1 MEEASDIEHKS
12 SGMAINRQWIQANW
26 KKKMDDTKSGIKQNL
41 TNYGDLGFSTFL
53 RKSFIKGLGYSDD
66 MLDKPI
72 VGIINTFSNY
82 NSCHGNVP
90 DLIQSIRAGVL
101 AHGAIPLEF
110 PTISVHEA
118 FSYPTSMYLRNLMAI
133 DTEEMIR
140 AQPMDSC
147 VLIGGCDKTV
157 PAQLMGALSVDMPV
171 IQLVTGP
178 MLTGSHRGERVGACT
193 DCRRLWA
200 KFRADEINE
209 TEINEANNQLV
220 PTVGTCG
227 VMGTASTMAMITETL
242 GMMAPDSSCAPAV
255 SSERRRISE
264 KTGQIAVDIAT
275 KKRRPSSILT
285 AKSFENALIVL
296 LAIGGSTNGLIHL
309 TAIAG
314 RMGIKLDM
322 KSFDELSRTIP
333 VIVDLKPSGEGYM
346 EDLYKAG
353 GLPRILLELKD
364 KLHLDVSTVTG
375 KTLGQNIE
383 EIQFSWQQN
392 IVKSVAD
399 PIYSEGGMAV
409 LRGNLAPNTAI
420 IKQSAATESLL
431 KHSGRAVVF
440 DGLEDLANRIDSEE
454 LDVNKEDILVLRYIG
469 PKGAPGMPEA
479 GLIPIPKKLARQG
492 VKDMVR
498 ISDGRMSGTA
508 SGTIILHVCPE
519 AADGGPLALVR
530 TGDRISLDVKSRS
543 LHLHVEDSELT
554 SRRETLDLTRFI
566 AKRGYHKLYMDHV
579 LQADEGVDFDFLV

>member
-1 MEEASDIEHKS
+1 
-12 SGMAINRQWIQANW
+12 
-26 KKKMDDTKSGIKQNL
+26 MDDKKTGIKQNL

-53 RKSFIKGLGYSDD
+53 RKSFIKGLGYSDE

-72 VGIINTFSNY
+72 VGIINTFSDY

-90 DLIQSIRAGVL
+90 DLIQSVRAGIL
-101 AHGAIPLEF
+101 AKGAIPLEF

-118 FSYPTSMYLRNLMAI
+118 FSYPTSMYLRNLMAM

-200 KFRADEINE
+200 KFRADEIDE
-209 TEINEANNQLV
+209 AEINEANNQLV

-227 VMGTASTMAMITETL
+227 VMGTASTMAMIAETL
-242 GMMAPDSSCAPAV
+242 GIMPPDSSCAPAV

-264 KTGQIAVDIAT
+264 KTGQIAVDIAIN
-275 KKRRPSSILT
+275 KLRPSSILT
-285 AKSFENALIVL
+285 AKSFENALMVL
-296 LAIGGSTNGLIHL
+296 LAIGGSTNALIHL
-309 TAIAG
+309 AAIAG

-322 KSFDELSRTIP
+322 ESFDALSRTIP

-375 KTLGQNIE
+375 KTLRQTIE
-383 EIQFSWQQN
+383 ETEFSWQQN
-392 IVKSVAD
+392 IVKSAAD
-399 PIYSEGGMAV
+399 PIYREGGMAV
-409 LRGNLAPNTAI
+409 LKGNLAPNTAI
-420 IKQSAATESLL
+420 IKQSAASDSLL
-431 KHSGRAVVF
+431 THSGRAVVF

-454 LDVNKEDILVLRYIG
+454 LDVYKEDILVLRYIG

-519 AADGGPLALVR
+519 AADGGPLALVQ
-530 TGDRISLDVKSRS
+530 TGDKISLDVNSRS
-543 LHLHVEDSELT
+543 LHLHVEDSELA
-554 SRRETLDLTRFI
+554 SRRETLDLTKFI
-566 AKRGYHKLYMDHV
+566 AKRGYHKLYMEHV

>member
-1 MEEASDIEHKS
+1 
-12 SGMAINRQWIQANW
+12 
-26 KKKMDDTKSGIKQNL
+26 MDDKKTGIKQNL

-53 RKSFIKGLGYSDD
+53 RKSFIKGLGYSDE

-72 VGIINTFSNY
+72 VGIINTFSDY

-90 DLIQSIRAGVL
+90 DLIQSVRAGIL
-101 AHGAIPLEF
+101 AKGAIPLEF

-118 FSYPTSMYLRNLMAI
+118 FSYPTSMYLRNLMAM

-200 KFRADEINE
+200 KFRADEIDE
-209 TEINEANNQLV
+209 AEINEANNQLV

-227 VMGTASTMAMITETL
+227 VMGTASTMAMIAETL
-242 GMMAPDSSCAPAV
+242 GMMPPDSSCAPAV

-264 KTGQIAVDIAT
+264 KTGQIAVDIAIN
-275 KKRRPSSILT
+275 KRKPSSILT
-285 AKSFENALIVL
+285 AKSFENALMVL
-296 LAIGGSTNGLIHL
+296 LAIGGSTNALIHL
-309 TAIAG
+309 AAIAG
-314 RMGIKLDM
+314 RMGIKLNM
-322 KSFDELSRTIP
+322 ESFDALSRTIP

-375 KTLGQNIE
+375 KTLGQT
-383 EIQFSWQQN
+383 IQETEFSWQQT
-392 IVKSVAD
+392 IVKSAAD
-399 PIYSEGGMAV
+399 PIYREGGMAV
-409 LRGNLAPNTAI
+409 LKGNLAPNTAI
-420 IKQSAATESLL
+420 IKQSAASDSLL
-431 KHSGRAVVF
+431 THSGRAVVF
-440 DGLEDLANRIDSEE
+440 DGLEDLAHRIDSEE
-454 LDVNKEDILVLRYIG
+454 LDVHKEDILVLRYIG

-519 AADGGPLALVR
+519 AADGGPLALVQ
-530 TGDRISLDVKSRS
+530 TGDKISLDVNSRS
-543 LHLHVEDSELT
+543 LHLHVEDSELA
-554 SRRETLDLTRFI
+554 SRRETLDLSRFI

>member
-1 MEEASDIEHKS
+1 
-12 SGMAINRQWIQANW
+12 
-26 KKKMDDTKSGIKQNL
+26 MDDKKTGIKQNL

-53 RKSFIKGLGYSDD
+53 RKSFIKGLGYSDE

-72 VGIINTFSNY
+72 VGIINTFSDY

-90 DLIQSIRAGVL
+90 DLIQSVRAGIL
-101 AHGAIPLEF
+101 AKGAIPLEF

-118 FSYPTSMYLRNLMAI
+118 FSYPTSMYLRNLMAM

-200 KFRADEINE
+200 KFRADEIDE
-209 TEINEANNQLV
+209 AEINEANNQLV

-227 VMGTASTMAMITETL
+227 VMGTASTMAMIAETL
-242 GMMAPDSSCAPAV
+242 GMMPPDSSCAPAV

-264 KTGQIAVDIAT
+264 KTGQIAVDIAIN
-275 KKRRPSSILT
+275 KRRPSSILT
-285 AKSFENALIVL
+285 AKSFENALMVL
-296 LAIGGSTNGLIHL
+296 LAIGGSTNALIHL
-309 TAIAG
+309 AAIAG

-322 KSFDELSRTIP
+322 ESFDALSRTIP

-375 KTLGQNIE
+375 KTLRQTIE
-383 EIQFSWQQN
+383 ETEFSWQQN
-392 IVKSVAD
+392 IVKSAAD
-399 PIYSEGGMAV
+399 PIYREGGMAV
-409 LRGNLAPNTAI
+409 LKGNLAPNTAI
-420 IKQSAATESLL
+420 IKQSAASDSLL
-431 KHSGRAVVF
+431 THSGRAVVF

-454 LDVNKEDILVLRYIG
+454 LDVHKEDILVLRYIG

-519 AADGGPLALVR
+519 AADGGPLALVQ
-530 TGDRISLDVKSRS
+530 TGDKISLDVNSRS
-543 LHLHVEDSELT
+543 LHLHVEDSELA
-554 SRRETLDLTRFI
+554 SRRETLDLSRFI
-566 AKRGYHKLYMDHV
+566 AKRGYHKLYMEHV

>member
-1 MEEASDIEHKS
+1 
-12 SGMAINRQWIQANW
+12 
-26 KKKMDDTKSGIKQNL
+26 MDDKKTGIKQNL

-53 RKSFIKGLGYSDD
+53 RKSFIKGLGYSDE

-72 VGIINTFSNY
+72 VGIINTFSDY

-90 DLIQSIRAGVL
+90 DLIQSVRAGIL
-101 AHGAIPLEF
+101 AKGAIPLEF

-118 FSYPTSMYLRNLMAI
+118 FSYPTSMYLRNLMAM

-200 KFRADEINE
+200 KFRADEIDE
-209 TEINEANNQLV
+209 AEINEANNQLV

-227 VMGTASTMAMITETL
+227 VMGTASTMAVIAETL
-242 GMMAPDSSCAPAV
+242 GMMPPDSSCAPAV

-264 KTGQIAVDIAT
+264 KTGQIAVDIAIH
-275 KKRRPSSILT
+275 KRRPSSILT
-285 AKSFENALIVL
+285 AKSFENALMVL
-296 LAIGGSTNGLIHL
+296 LAIGGSTNALIHL
-309 TAIAG
+309 AAIAG

-322 KSFDELSRTIP
+322 ESFDALSRTIP

-364 KLHLDVSTVTG
+364 KLHLDVYTVTG
-375 KTLGQNIE
+375 KTLEQTIE
-383 EIQFSWQQN
+383 ETEFSWQQT
-392 IVKSVAD
+392 IVKSAAD
-399 PIYSEGGMAV
+399 PIYREGGMAV
-409 LRGNLAPNTAI
+409 LKGNLAPNTAI
-420 IKQSAATESLL
+420 IKQSAASDSLL
-431 KHSGRAVVF
+431 THSGRAVVF

-454 LDVNKEDILVLRYIG
+454 LDVYKEDILVLRYIG

-519 AADGGPLALVR
+519 AADGGPLALVQ
-530 TGDRISLDVKSRS
+530 TGDKISLDVNTRS
-543 LHLHVEDSELT
+543 LHLHVEDSELA
-554 SRRETLDLTRFI
+554 SRRETLDLSRFI
-566 AKRGYHKLYMDHV
+566 AKRGYHKLYMEHV

>member
-1 MEEASDIEHKS
+1 
-12 SGMAINRQWIQANW
+12 
-26 KKKMDDTKSGIKQNL
+26 MDDKKTGIKQNL

-53 RKSFIKGLGYSDD
+53 RKSFIKGLGYSDE

-72 VGIINTFSNY
+72 VGIINTFSDY

-90 DLIQSIRAGVL
+90 DLIQSVRAGIL
-101 AHGAIPLEF
+101 AKGAIPLEF

-118 FSYPTSMYLRNLMAI
+118 FSYPTSMYLRNLMAM

-200 KFRADEINE
+200 KFRADEIDE
-209 TEINEANNQLV
+209 AEINEANNQLV

-227 VMGTASTMAMITETL
+227 VMGTASTMAMIAETL
-242 GMMAPDSSCAPAV
+242 GIMPPDSSCAPAV

-264 KTGQIAVDIAT
+264 KTGQIAVDIAIN
-275 KKRRPSSILT
+275 KRRPSSILT
-285 AKSFENALIVL
+285 AKSFENALMVL
-296 LAIGGSTNGLIHL
+296 LAIGGSTNALIHL
-309 TAIAG
+309 AAIAG

-322 KSFDELSRTIP
+322 ESFDALSRTIP

-375 KTLGQNIE
+375 KTLRQIIE
-383 EIQFSWQQN
+383 ETEFSWQQN
-392 IVKSVAD
+392 IVKSAAD
-399 PIYSEGGMAV
+399 PIYREGGMAV
-409 LRGNLAPNTAI
+409 LKGNLAPNTAI
-420 IKQSAATESLL
+420 IKQSAASDSLL
-431 KHSGRAVVF
+431 THSGRAVVF
-440 DGLEDLANRIDSEE
+440 DGLEDLAHRIDSEE
-454 LDVNKEDILVLRYIG
+454 LDVHKEDILVLRYIG

-519 AADGGPLALVR
+519 AADGGPLALVQ
-530 TGDRISLDVKSRS
+530 TGDKISLDVSSRS
-543 LHLHVEDSELT
+543 LHLHVEDSELA
-554 SRRETLDLTRFI
+554 SRRETLDLSRFI
-566 AKRGYHKLYMDHV
+566 AKRGYHKLYMEHV

>member
-1 MEEASDIEHKS
+1 
-12 SGMAINRQWIQANW
+12 
-26 KKKMDDTKSGIKQNL
+26 MDDKKTGIKQNL

-53 RKSFIKGLGYSDD
+53 RKSFIKGLGYSDE

-72 VGIINTFSNY
+72 VGIINTFSDY

-90 DLIQSIRAGVL
+90 DLIQSVRAGIL
-101 AHGAIPLEF
+101 AKGAIPLEF

-118 FSYPTSMYLRNLMAI
+118 FSYPTSMYLRNLMAM

-178 MLTGSHRGERVGACT
+178 MLTGSHRGERIGACT

-200 KFRADEINE
+200 KFRADEIDE
-209 TEINEANNQLV
+209 AEINEANNQLV

-227 VMGTASTMAMITETL
+227 VMGTASTMAMIAETL
-242 GMMAPDSSCAPAV
+242 GIMPPDSSCAPAV

-264 KTGQIAVDIAT
+264 KTGQIAVDIAIN
-275 KKRRPSSILT
+275 KRRPSSILT
-285 AKSFENALIVL
+285 AKSFENALMVL
-296 LAIGGSTNGLIHL
+296 LAIGGSTNALIHL
-309 TAIAG
+309 AAIAG

-322 KSFDELSRTIP
+322 ESFDALSRTIP

-375 KTLGQNIE
+375 KTLRQTIE
-383 EIQFSWQQN
+383 ETEFSWQQN
-392 IVKSVAD
+392 IVKSAAD
-399 PIYSEGGMAV
+399 PIYREGGMAV
-409 LRGNLAPNTAI
+409 LKGNLAPNTAI
-420 IKQSAATESLL
+420 IKQSAASDSLL
-431 KHSGRAVVF
+431 THSGRAVVF

-454 LDVNKEDILVLRYIG
+454 LDVHKEDILVLRYIG

-519 AADGGPLALVR
+519 AADGGPLALVQ
-530 TGDRISLDVKSRS
+530 TGDKISLDVNSRS
-543 LHLHVEDSELT
+543 LHLHVEDSELA
-554 SRRETLDLTRFI
+554 RRQETLDLRRFI
-566 AKRGYHKLYMDHV
+566 AKRGYHKLYMEHV

>member
-1 MEEASDIEHKS
+1 
-12 SGMAINRQWIQANW
+12 
-26 KKKMDDTKSGIKQNL
+26 MDDKKTGIKQNL

-53 RKSFIKGLGYSDD
+53 RKSFIKGLGYSDE

-72 VGIINTFSNY
+72 VGIINTFSDY

-90 DLIQSIRAGVL
+90 DLIQSVRAGIL
-101 AHGAIPLEF
+101 AKGAIPLEF

-118 FSYPTSMYLRNLMAI
+118 FSYPTSMYLRNLMAM

-200 KFRADEINE
+200 KFRADEIDE
-209 TEINEANNQLV
+209 AEINEANNQLV

-227 VMGTASTMAMITETL
+227 VMGTASTMAMIAETL
-242 GMMAPDSSCAPAV
+242 GMMPPDSSCAPAV

-264 KTGQIAVDIAT
+264 KTGQIAVDIAIH
-275 KKRRPSSILT
+275 KRRPSSILT
-285 AKSFENALIVL
+285 AKSFENALMVL
-296 LAIGGSTNGLIHL
+296 LTIGGSTNALIHL
-309 TAIAG
+309 AAIAG

-322 KSFDELSRTIP
+322 ESFDALSRTIP

-375 KTLGQNIE
+375 KTLGQTIE
-383 EIQFSWQQN
+383 ETEFSWQQT
-392 IVKSVAD
+392 IVKSAAD
-399 PIYSEGGMAV
+399 PIYREGGMAV
-409 LRGNLAPNTAI
+409 LKGNLAPNTAI
-420 IKQSAATESLL
+420 IKQSAASDSLL
-431 KHSGRAVVF
+431 THSGRAVVF
-440 DGLEDLANRIDSEE
+440 DGLEDLAHRIDSEE
-454 LDVNKEDILVLRYIG
+454 LDVHKEDILVLRYIG

-519 AADGGPLALVR
+519 AADGGPLALVQ
-530 TGDRISLDVKSRS
+530 TGDKISLDVNSRS
-543 LHLHVEDSELT
+543 LHLHVEDSELA
-554 SRRETLDLTRFI
+554 SRRETLDLSRFI
-566 AKRGYHKLYMDHV
+566 AKRGYHKLYMEHV

>member
-1 MEEASDIEHKS
+1 
-12 SGMAINRQWIQANW
+12 
-26 KKKMDDTKSGIKQNL
+26 
-41 TNYGDLGFSTFL
+41 
-53 RKSFIKGLGYSDD
+53 
-66 MLDKPI
+66 
-72 VGIINTFSNY
+72 
-82 NSCHGNVP
+82 
-90 DLIQSIRAGVL
+90 
-101 AHGAIPLEF
+101 
-110 PTISVHEA
+110 
-118 FSYPTSMYLRNLMAI
+118 MYLRNLMAM

-200 KFRADEINE
+200 KFRADEIDE
-209 TEINEANNQLV
+209 AEINEANNQLV

-227 VMGTASTMAMITETL
+227 VMGTASTMAMIAETL
-242 GMMAPDSSCAPAV
+242 GMMPPDSSCAPAV

-264 KTGQIAVDIAT
+264 KTGQIAVDIAIH
-275 KKRRPSSILT
+275 KRRPSSILT
-285 AKSFENALIVL
+285 AKSFENALMVL
-296 LAIGGSTNGLIHL
+296 LTIGGSTNALIHL
-309 TAIAG
+309 AAIAG

-322 KSFDELSRTIP
+322 KSFDALSRTIP

-375 KTLGQNIE
+375 KTLGQTIE
-383 EIQFSWQQN
+383 ETEFSWQQT
-392 IVKSVAD
+392 IVKSAAD
-399 PIYSEGGMAV
+399 PIYREGGMAV
-409 LRGNLAPNTAI
+409 LKGNLAPNTAI
-420 IKQSAATESLL
+420 IKQSAASDSLL
-431 KHSGRAVVF
+431 THSGRAVVF

-454 LDVNKEDILVLRYIG
+454 LDVHKEDILVLRYIG

-519 AADGGPLALVR
+519 AADGGPLALVQ
-530 TGDRISLDVKSRS
+530 TGDKISLDVNSRS
-543 LHLHVEDSELT
+543 LHLHVEDSELA
-554 SRRETLDLTRFI
+554 SRRETLDLSRFI
-566 AKRGYHKLYMDHV
+566 AKRGYHKLYMEHV

>member
-1 MEEASDIEHKS
+1 
-12 SGMAINRQWIQANW
+12 
-26 KKKMDDTKSGIKQNL
+26 MDDKKTGIKQNL

-53 RKSFIKGLGYSDD
+53 RKSFIKGLGYSDE

-72 VGIINTFSNY
+72 VGIINTFSDY

-90 DLIQSIRAGVL
+90 DLIQSVRAGIL
-101 AHGAIPLEF
+101 AKGAIPLEF

-118 FSYPTSMYLRNLMAI
+118 FSYPTSMYLRNLMAM

-200 KFRADEINE
+200 KFRADEIDE
-209 TEINEANNQLV
+209 AEINEANNQLV

-227 VMGTASTMAMITETL
+227 VMGTASTMAVIAETL
-242 GMMAPDSSCAPAV
+242 GMMPPDSSCAPAV

-264 KTGQIAVDIAT
+264 KTGQIAVDIAIN
-275 KKRRPSSILT
+275 KRRPSSILT
-285 AKSFENALIVL
+285 AKSFENALMVL
-296 LAIGGSTNGLIHL
+296 LAIGGSTNALIHL
-309 TAIAG
+309 AAIAG
-314 RMGIKLDM
+314 RMAIKLDM
-322 KSFDELSRTIP
+322 ESFDELSRTIP

-364 KLHLDVSTVTG
+364 KLHLDVYTVTG
-375 KTLGQNIE
+375 KTLGQTIE
-383 EIQFSWQQN
+383 ETEFSWQQT
-392 IVKSVAD
+392 IVKSAAD
-399 PIYSEGGMAV
+399 PIYREGGMAV
-409 LRGNLAPNTAI
+409 LKGNLAPNTAI
-420 IKQSAATESLL
+420 IKQSAASDSLL
-431 KHSGRAVVF
+431 THSGRAVVF

-454 LDVNKEDILVLRYIG
+454 LDVYKEDILVLRYIG

-519 AADGGPLALVR
+519 AADGGPLALVQ
-530 TGDRISLDVKSRS
+530 TGDKISLDVNSRS
-543 LHLHVEDSELT
+543 LHLHVEDSELA
-554 SRRETLDLTRFI
+554 SRRETLDLSRFI
-566 AKRGYHKLYMDHV
+566 AKRGYHKLYMEHV

>member
-1 MEEASDIEHKS
+1 
-12 SGMAINRQWIQANW
+12 
-26 KKKMDDTKSGIKQNL
+26 MDDKKTGIKQNL

-53 RKSFIKGLGYSDD
+53 RKSFIKGLGYSDE

-72 VGIINTFSNY
+72 VGIINTFSDY

-90 DLIQSIRAGVL
+90 DLIQSVRAGIL
-101 AHGAIPLEF
+101 AKGAIPLEF

-118 FSYPTSMYLRNLMAI
+118 FSYPTSMYLRNLMAM

-200 KFRADEINE
+200 KFRADEIDE
-209 TEINEANNQLV
+209 AEINEANNQLV

-227 VMGTASTMAMITETL
+227 VMGTASTMAMIAETL
-242 GMMAPDSSCAPAV
+242 GMMPPDSSCAPAV

-264 KTGQIAVDIAT
+264 KTGQIAVDIAIH
-275 KKRRPSSILT
+275 KRRPSSILT
-285 AKSFENALIVL
+285 AKSFENALMVL
-296 LAIGGSTNGLIHL
+296 LAIGGSTNALIHL
-309 TAIAG
+309 AAIAG

-322 KSFDELSRTIP
+322 ESFDALSRTIP

-375 KTLGQNIE
+375 KTLGQTIGE
-383 EIQFSWQQN
+383 TEFSWQQT
-392 IVKSVAD
+392 IVKSAAD
-399 PIYSEGGMAV
+399 PIYREGGMAV
-409 LRGNLAPNTAI
+409 LKGNLAPNTAI
-420 IKQSAATESLL
+420 IKQSAASDSLL
-431 KHSGRAVVF
+431 THSGRAVVF
-440 DGLEDLANRIDSEE
+440 DGLEDLAHRIDSEE
-454 LDVNKEDILVLRYIG
+454 LDVHKEDILVLRYIG

-519 AADGGPLALVR
+519 AADGGPLALVQ
-530 TGDRISLDVKSRS
+530 TGDKISLDVNSRS
-543 LHLHVEDSELT
+543 LHLHVEDSELA
-554 SRRETLDLTRFI
+554 SRRETLDLSRFI
-566 AKRGYHKLYMDHV
+566 AKRGYHKLYMEHV
-579 LQADEGVDFDFLV
+579 LQADAGVDFDFLV

>member
-1 MEEASDIEHKS
+1 
-12 SGMAINRQWIQANW
+12 
-26 KKKMDDTKSGIKQNL
+26 MDDKKTGIKQNL

-53 RKSFIKGLGYSDD
+53 RKSFIKGLGYSDE

-72 VGIINTFSNY
+72 VGIINTFSDY

-90 DLIQSIRAGVL
+90 DLIQSVRAGIL
-101 AHGAIPLEF
+101 AKGAIPLEF

-118 FSYPTSMYLRNLMAI
+118 FSYPTSMYLRNLMAM

-200 KFRADEINE
+200 KFRADEIDE
-209 TEINEANNQLV
+209 AEINEANNQLV

-227 VMGTASTMAMITETL
+227 VMGTASTMAMIAETL
-242 GMMAPDSSCAPAV
+242 GMMPPDSSCAPAV

-264 KTGQIAVDIAT
+264 KTGQIAVDIAIH
-275 KKRRPSSILT
+275 KRRPSSILT
-285 AKSFENALIVL
+285 AKSFENALMVL
-296 LAIGGSTNGLIHL
+296 LAIGGSTNALIHL
-309 TAIAG
+309 AAIAG

-322 KSFDELSRTIP
+322 ESFDALSRTIP

-364 KLHLDVSTVTG
+364 KLHLDVYTVTG
-375 KTLGQNIE
+375 KTLEQTIE
-383 EIQFSWQQN
+383 ETEFSWQQT
-392 IVKSVAD
+392 IVKSAAD
-399 PIYSEGGMAV
+399 PIYREGGMAV
-409 LRGNLAPNTAI
+409 LKGNLAPNTAI
-420 IKQSAATESLL
+420 IKQSAASDSLL
-431 KHSGRAVVF
+431 THSGRAVVF

-454 LDVNKEDILVLRYIG
+454 LDVYKEDILVLRYIG

-519 AADGGPLALVR
+519 AADGGPLALVQ
-530 TGDRISLDVKSRS
+530 TGDKISLDVNTRS
-543 LHLHVEDSELT
+543 LHLHVEDSELA
-554 SRRETLDLTRFI
+554 SRRETLDLSRFI
-566 AKRGYHKLYMDHV
+566 AKRGYHKLYMEHV

>member
-1 MEEASDIEHKS
+1 
-12 SGMAINRQWIQANW
+12 
-26 KKKMDDTKSGIKQNL
+26 MDDKKTGIKQNL

-53 RKSFIKGLGYSDD
+53 RKSFIKGLGYSDE

-72 VGIINTFSNY
+72 VGIINTFSDY

-90 DLIQSIRAGVL
+90 DLIQSVRAGIL
-101 AHGAIPLEF
+101 AKGAIPLEF

-118 FSYPTSMYLRNLMAI
+118 FSYPTSMYLRNLMAM

-200 KFRADEINE
+200 KFRADEIDE
-209 TEINEANNQLV
+209 AEINEANNQLV

-227 VMGTASTMAMITETL
+227 VMGTASTMAMIAETL
-242 GMMAPDSSCAPAV
+242 GMMPPDSSCAPAV

-264 KTGQIAVDIAT
+264 KTGQIAVDIAIN
-275 KKRRPSSILT
+275 KRRPSSILT
-285 AKSFENALIVL
+285 AKSFENALMVL
-296 LAIGGSTNGLIHL
+296 LAIGGSTNALIHL
-309 TAIAG
+309 AAIAG

-322 KSFDELSRTIP
+322 ESFDALSRTIP

-364 KLHLDVSTVTG
+364 KLHLDVYTVTG
-375 KTLGQNIE
+375 KTLGQTIE
-383 EIQFSWQQN
+383 ETEFSWQQT
-392 IVKSVAD
+392 IVKSAAD
-399 PIYSEGGMAV
+399 PIYREGGMAV
-409 LRGNLAPNTAI
+409 LKGNLAPNTAI
-420 IKQSAATESLL
+420 IKQSAASDSLL
-431 KHSGRAVVF
+431 THSGRAVVF

-454 LDVNKEDILVLRYIG
+454 LDVYKEDILVLRYIG

-519 AADGGPLALVR
+519 AADGGPLALVQ
-530 TGDRISLDVKSRS
+530 TGDKISLDVNTRS
-543 LHLHVEDSELT
+543 LHLHVEDSELA
-554 SRRETLDLTRFI
+554 SRRETLDLSRFI
-566 AKRGYHKLYMDHV
+566 AKRGYHKLYMEHV

>member
-1 MEEASDIEHKS
+1 
-12 SGMAINRQWIQANW
+12 
-26 KKKMDDTKSGIKQNL
+26 MDDKKTGIKQNL

-53 RKSFIKGLGYSDD
+53 RKSFIKGLGYSDE

-72 VGIINTFSNY
+72 VGIINTFSDY

-90 DLIQSIRAGVL
+90 DLIQSVRAGIL
-101 AHGAIPLEF
+101 AKGAIPLEF

-118 FSYPTSMYLRNLMAI
+118 FSYPTSMYLRNLMAM

-200 KFRADEINE
+200 KFRADEIDE
-209 TEINEANNQLV
+209 AEINEANNQLV

-227 VMGTASTMAMITETL
+227 VMGTASTMAMIAETL
-242 GMMAPDSSCAPAV
+242 GMMPPDSSCAPAV

-264 KTGQIAVDIAT
+264 KTGQIAVDIAIH
-275 KKRRPSSILT
+275 KRRPSSILT
-285 AKSFENALIVL
+285 AKSFENALMVL
-296 LAIGGSTNGLIHL
+296 LAIGGSTNALIHL
-309 TAIAG
+309 AAIAG

-322 KSFDELSRTIP
+322 ESFDALSRTIP

-375 KTLGQNIE
+375 KTLGQTIE
-383 EIQFSWQQN
+383 ETEFSWQQT
-392 IVKSVAD
+392 IVKSAAD
-399 PIYSEGGMAV
+399 PIYREGGMAV
-409 LRGNLAPNTAI
+409 LKGNLAPNTAI
-420 IKQSAATESLL
+420 IKQSAASDSLL
-431 KHSGRAVVF
+431 THSGRAVVF

-454 LDVNKEDILVLRYIG
+454 LDVHKEDILVLRYIG

-519 AADGGPLALVR
+519 AADGGPLALVQ
-530 TGDRISLDVKSRS
+530 TGDKISLDVNSRS
-543 LHLHVEDSELT
+543 LHLHVEDSELA
-554 SRRETLDLTRFI
+554 SRRETLDLSRFI
-566 AKRGYHKLYMDHV
+566 AKRGYHKLYMEHV

>member
-1 MEEASDIEHKS
+1 
-12 SGMAINRQWIQANW
+12 
-26 KKKMDDTKSGIKQNL
+26 MDDKKTGIKQNL

-53 RKSFIKGLGYSDD
+53 RKSFIKGLGYSDE

-72 VGIINTFSNY
+72 VGIINTFSDY

-90 DLIQSIRAGVL
+90 DLIQSVRAGIL
-101 AHGAIPLEF
+101 AKGAIPLEF

-118 FSYPTSMYLRNLMAI
+118 FSYPTSMYLRNLMAM

-200 KFRADEINE
+200 KFRADEIDE
-209 TEINEANNQLV
+209 AEINEANNQLV

-227 VMGTASTMAMITETL
+227 VMGTASTMAMIAETL
-242 GMMAPDSSCAPAV
+242 GMMPPDSSCAPAV

-264 KTGQIAVDIAT
+264 KTGQIAVDIAIH
-275 KKRRPSSILT
+275 KRRPSSILT
-285 AKSFENALIVL
+285 AKSFENALMVL
-296 LAIGGSTNGLIHL
+296 LAIGGSTNALIHL
-309 TAIAG
+309 AAIAG

-322 KSFDELSRTIP
+322 ETFDALSRTIP

-364 KLHLDVSTVTG
+364 KLHLDVYTVTG
-375 KTLGQNIE
+375 KTLGQTIE
-383 EIQFSWQQN
+383 ETEFSWQQT
-392 IVKSVAD
+392 IVKSAAD
-399 PIYSEGGMAV
+399 PIYREGGMAV
-409 LRGNLAPNTAI
+409 LKGNLAPNTAI
-420 IKQSAATESLL
+420 IKQSAASDSLL
-431 KHSGRAVVF
+431 THSGRAVVF

-454 LDVNKEDILVLRYIG
+454 LDVYKEDILVLRYIG

-519 AADGGPLALVR
+519 AADGGPLALVQ
-530 TGDRISLDVKSRS
+530 TGDKISLDVNSRS
-543 LHLHVEDSELT
+543 LHLHVEDSELA
-554 SRRETLDLTRFI
+554 SRRETLDLSRFI
-566 AKRGYHKLYMDHV
+566 AKRGYHKLYMEHV

>member
-1 MEEASDIEHKS
+1 
-12 SGMAINRQWIQANW
+12 
-26 KKKMDDTKSGIKQNL
+26 MDDKKTGIKQNL

-53 RKSFIKGLGYSDD
+53 RKSFIKGLGYSDE

-72 VGIINTFSNY
+72 VGIINTFSDY

-90 DLIQSIRAGVL
+90 DLIQIVRAGIL
-101 AHGAIPLEF
+101 AKGAIPLEF

-118 FSYPTSMYLRNLMAI
+118 FSYPTSMYLRNLMAM

-200 KFRADEINE
+200 KFRADEIDE
-209 TEINEANNQLV
+209 AEINEANNQLV

-227 VMGTASTMAMITETL
+227 VMGTASTMAMIAETL
-242 GMMAPDSSCAPAV
+242 GIMPPDSSCAPAV

-264 KTGQIAVDIAT
+264 KTGQIAVDIAIN
-275 KKRRPSSILT
+275 KRRPSSILT
-285 AKSFENALIVL
+285 AKSFENALMVL
-296 LAIGGSTNGLIHL
+296 LAIGGSTNALIHL
-309 TAIAG
+309 AAIAG

-322 KSFDELSRTIP
+322 ESFDALSRTIP

-375 KTLGQNIE
+375 KTLGQTIE
-383 EIQFSWQQN
+383 ETEFSWQQT
-392 IVKSVAD
+392 IVKSAAD
-399 PIYSEGGMAV
+399 PIYREGGMAV
-409 LRGNLAPNTAI
+409 LKGNLAPNTAI
-420 IKQSAATESLL
+420 IKQSAASDSLL
-431 KHSGRAVVF
+431 THSGRAVVF

-454 LDVNKEDILVLRYIG
+454 LDVYKEDILVLRYIG

-519 AADGGPLALVR
+519 AADGGPLALVQ
-530 TGDRISLDVKSRS
+530 TGDKISLDVNSRS
-543 LHLHVEDSELT
+543 LHLHVEDSELA
-554 SRRETLDLTRFI
+554 SRRETLDLSRFI
-566 AKRGYHKLYMDHV
+566 AKRGYHKLYMEHV

>member
-1 MEEASDIEHKS
+1 
-12 SGMAINRQWIQANW
+12 
-26 KKKMDDTKSGIKQNL
+26 MDDKKTGIKQNL

-53 RKSFIKGLGYSDD
+53 RKSFIKGLGYSDE

-72 VGIINTFSNY
+72 VGIINTFSDY

-90 DLIQSIRAGVL
+90 DLIQSVRAGIL
-101 AHGAIPLEF
+101 AKGAIPLEF

-118 FSYPTSMYLRNLMAI
+118 FSYPTSMYLRNLMAM

-200 KFRADEINE
+200 KFRADEIDE
-209 TEINEANNQLV
+209 AEINEANNQLV

-227 VMGTASTMAMITETL
+227 VMGTASTMAMIAETL
-242 GMMAPDSSCAPAV
+242 GIMPPDSSCAPAV

-275 KKRRPSSILT
+275 NKRRPSSILT
-285 AKSFENALIVL
+285 AKSFENALMVL
-296 LAIGGSTNGLIHL
+296 LAIGGSTNALIHL
-309 TAIAG
+309 AAIAG

-322 KSFDELSRTIP
+322 ESFDALSRTIP

-353 GLPRILLELKD
+353 GLPRILLELED

-375 KTLGQNIE
+375 KTLGQTIE
-383 EIQFSWQQN
+383 ETEFSWQQT
-392 IVKSVAD
+392 IVKSAAD
-399 PIYSEGGMAV
+399 PIYREGGMAV
-409 LRGNLAPNTAI
+409 LKGNLAPNTAI
-420 IKQSAATESLL
+420 IKQSAASDSLL
-431 KHSGRAVVF
+431 THSGRAVVF

-454 LDVNKEDILVLRYIG
+454 LDVHKEDILVLRYIG

-519 AADGGPLALVR
+519 AADGGPLALVQ
-530 TGDRISLDVKSRS
+530 TGDKISLDVNSRS
-543 LHLHVEDSELT
+543 LHLHVEDSELA
-554 SRRETLDLTRFI
+554 SRQETLDLSRFI
-566 AKRGYHKLYMDHV
+566 AKRGYHKLYMEHV

>member
-1 MEEASDIEHKS
+1 
-12 SGMAINRQWIQANW
+12 
-26 KKKMDDTKSGIKQNL
+26 MDDKKTGIKQNL

-53 RKSFIKGLGYSDD
+53 RKSFIKGLGYSDE

-72 VGIINTFSNY
+72 VGIINTFSDY

-90 DLIQSIRAGVL
+90 DLIQSVRAGIL
-101 AHGAIPLEF
+101 AKGAIPLEF

-118 FSYPTSMYLRNLMAI
+118 FSYPTSMYLRNLMAM

-200 KFRADEINE
+200 KFRADEIDE
-209 TEINEANNQLV
+209 AEINEANNQLV

-227 VMGTASTMAMITETL
+227 VMGTASTMAMIAETL
-242 GMMAPDSSCAPAV
+242 GIMPPDSSCAPAV

-264 KTGQIAVDIAT
+264 KTGQIAVDIAIS
-275 KKRRPSSILT
+275 KRKPSSILT
-285 AKSFENALIVL
+285 AKSFENALMVL
-296 LAIGGSTNGLIHL
+296 LAIGGSTNALIHL
-309 TAIAG
+309 AAIAG
-314 RMGIKLDM
+314 RMGIKLNM
-322 KSFDELSRTIP
+322 ESFDALSRTIP

-375 KTLGQNIE
+375 KTLGQT
-383 EIQFSWQQN
+383 IQETEFSWQQT
-392 IVKSVAD
+392 IVKSTAD
-399 PIYSEGGMAV
+399 PIYREGGMAV
-409 LRGNLAPNTAI
+409 LKGNLAPNTAI
-420 IKQSAATESLL
+420 IKQSAASDSLL
-431 KHSGRAVVF
+431 THSGRAVVF
-440 DGLEDLANRIDSEE
+440 DGLEDLAHRIDSEE
-454 LDVNKEDILVLRYIG
+454 LDVHKEDILVLRYIG

-519 AADGGPLALVR
+519 AADGGPLALVQ
-530 TGDRISLDVKSRS
+530 TGDKISLDVNSRS
-543 LHLHVEDSELT
+543 LHLHVEDSELA
-554 SRRETLDLTRFI
+554 SRRETLDLSRFI

>member
-1 MEEASDIEHKS
+1 
-12 SGMAINRQWIQANW
+12 
-26 KKKMDDTKSGIKQNL
+26 MDDKKTGIKQNL

-53 RKSFIKGLGYSDD
+53 RKSFIKGLGYSDE

-72 VGIINTFSNY
+72 VGIINTFSDY

-90 DLIQSIRAGVL
+90 DLIQSVRSGIL
-101 AHGAIPLEF
+101 AKGAIPLEF

-118 FSYPTSMYLRNLMAI
+118 FSYPTSMYLRNLMAM

-200 KFRADEINE
+200 KFRADEIDE
-209 TEINEANNQLV
+209 AEINEANNQLV

-227 VMGTASTMAMITETL
+227 VMGTASTMAMIAETL
-242 GMMAPDSSCAPAV
+242 GMMPPDSSCAPAV

-264 KTGQIAVDIAT
+264 KTGQIAVDIAIH
-275 KKRRPSSILT
+275 KRRPSSILT
-285 AKSFENALIVL
+285 AKSFENALMVL
-296 LAIGGSTNGLIHL
+296 LAIGGSTNALIHL
-309 TAIAG
+309 AAIAG

-322 KSFDELSRTIP
+322 ESFDALSRTIP

-375 KTLGQNIE
+375 KTLGQTIE
-383 EIQFSWQQN
+383 ETEFSWQQT
-392 IVKSVAD
+392 IVKSAAD
-399 PIYSEGGMAV
+399 PIYREGGMAV
-409 LRGNLAPNTAI
+409 LKGNLAPNTAI
-420 IKQSAATESLL
+420 IKQSAASDSLL
-431 KHSGRAVVF
+431 THSGRAVVF

-454 LDVNKEDILVLRYIG
+454 LDVHKEDILVLRYIG

-519 AADGGPLALVR
+519 AADGGPLALVQ
-530 TGDRISLDVKSRS
+530 TGDKISLDVNSRS
-543 LHLHVEDSELT
+543 LHLHVEDSELA
-554 SRRETLDLTRFI
+554 SRREKLDLSRFI
-566 AKRGYHKLYMDHV
+566 AKRGYHKLYMEHV

>member
-1 MEEASDIEHKS
+1 
-12 SGMAINRQWIQANW
+12 
-26 KKKMDDTKSGIKQNL
+26 MDDKKTGIKQNL

-53 RKSFIKGLGYSDD
+53 RKSFIKGLGYSDE

-72 VGIINTFSNY
+72 VGIINTFSDY

-90 DLIQSIRAGVL
+90 DLIQSVRAGIL
-101 AHGAIPLEF
+101 AKGAIPLEF

-118 FSYPTSMYLRNLMAI
+118 FSYPTSMYLRNLMAM

-200 KFRADEINE
+200 KFRADEIDE
-209 TEINEANNQLV
+209 AEINEANNQLV

-227 VMGTASTMAMITETL
+227 VMGTASTMAMIAETL
-242 GMMAPDSSCAPAV
+242 GMMPPDSSCAPAV

-264 KTGQIAVDIAT
+264 KTGQIAVDIAIN
-275 KKRRPSSILT
+275 KRKPSSILT
-285 AKSFENALIVL
+285 AKSFENALMVL
-296 LAIGGSTNGLIHL
+296 LAIGGSTNALIHL
-309 TAIAG
+309 AAIAG
-314 RMGIKLDM
+314 RMGIKLNM
-322 KSFDELSRTIP
+322 ESFDALSRTIP

-375 KTLGQNIE
+375 KTLGQT
-383 EIQFSWQQN
+383 IQETEFSWQQT
-392 IVKSVAD
+392 IVKSAAD
-399 PIYSEGGMAV
+399 PIYREGGMAV
-409 LRGNLAPNTAI
+409 LKGNLAPNTAI
-420 IKQSAATESLL
+420 IKQSAASDSLL
-431 KHSGRAVVF
+431 THSGRAVVF
-440 DGLEDLANRIDSEE
+440 DGLEDLAHRIDSEE
-454 LDVNKEDILVLRYIG
+454 LDVHKEDILVLRYIG

-519 AADGGPLALVR
+519 AADGGPLALVQ
-530 TGDRISLDVKSRS
+530 TGDKISLDVNSRS
-543 LHLHVEDSELT
+543 LHLHVEDSELA
-554 SRRETLDLTRFI
+554 SRRETLDLSRFI
-566 AKRGYHKLYMDHV
+566 AKRGYHKLYMEHV

>member
-1 MEEASDIEHKS
+1 
-12 SGMAINRQWIQANW
+12 
-26 KKKMDDTKSGIKQNL
+26 MDDKKTGIKQNL

-53 RKSFIKGLGYSDD
+53 RKSFIKGLGYSDE

-72 VGIINTFSNY
+72 VGIINTFSDY

-90 DLIQSIRAGVL
+90 DLIQSVRAGIL
-101 AHGAIPLEF
+101 TKGAIPLEF

-118 FSYPTSMYLRNLMAI
+118 FSYPTSMYLRNLMAM

-200 KFRADEINE
+200 KFRADEIDE
-209 TEINEANNQLV
+209 AEINEANNQLV

-227 VMGTASTMAMITETL
+227 VMGTASTMAVIAETL
-242 GMMAPDSSCAPAV
+242 GMMPPDSSCAPAV

-264 KTGQIAVDIAT
+264 KTGQIAVDIAIH
-275 KKRRPSSILT
+275 KRRPSSILT
-285 AKSFENALIVL
+285 AKSFENALMVL
-296 LAIGGSTNGLIHL
+296 LAIGGSTNALIHL
-309 TAIAG
+309 AAIAG

-322 KSFDELSRTIP
+322 ESFDALSRTIP

-364 KLHLDVSTVTG
+364 KLHLDVYTVTG
-375 KTLGQNIE
+375 KTLEQTIE
-383 EIQFSWQQN
+383 ETEFSWQQT
-392 IVKSVAD
+392 IVKSAAD
-399 PIYSEGGMAV
+399 PIYREGGMAV
-409 LRGNLAPNTAI
+409 LKGNLAPNTAI
-420 IKQSAATESLL
+420 IKQSAASDSLL
-431 KHSGRAVVF
+431 THSGRAVVF

-454 LDVNKEDILVLRYIG
+454 LDVYKEDILVLRYIG

-519 AADGGPLALVR
+519 AADGGPLALVQ
-530 TGDRISLDVKSRS
+530 TGDKISLDVNSRS
-543 LHLHVEDSELT
+543 LHLHVEDSELA
-554 SRRETLDLTRFI
+554 SRRETLDLSRFI
-566 AKRGYHKLYMDHV
+566 AKRGYHKLYMEHV

>member
-1 MEEASDIEHKS
+1 
-12 SGMAINRQWIQANW
+12 
-26 KKKMDDTKSGIKQNL
+26 MDDKKTGIKQNL

-53 RKSFIKGLGYSDD
+53 RKSFIKGLGYSDE

-72 VGIINTFSNY
+72 VGIINTFSDY

-90 DLIQSIRAGVL
+90 DLIQSVRAGIL
-101 AHGAIPLEF
+101 AKGAIPLEF

-118 FSYPTSMYLRNLMAI
+118 FSYPTSMYLRNLMAM

-200 KFRADEINE
+200 KFRADEIDE
-209 TEINEANNQLV
+209 AEINEANNQLV

-227 VMGTASTMAMITETL
+227 VMGTASTMAVIAETL
-242 GMMAPDSSCAPAV
+242 GMMPPDSSCAPAV

-264 KTGQIAVDIAT
+264 KTGQIAVDIAIN
-275 KKRRPSSILT
+275 KRRPSSILT
-285 AKSFENALIVL
+285 AKSFENALMVL
-296 LAIGGSTNGLIHL
+296 LAIGGSTNALIHL
-309 TAIAG
+309 AAIAG

-322 KSFDELSRTIP
+322 ETFDALSRTIP

-364 KLHLDVSTVTG
+364 KLHLDVYTVTG
-375 KTLGQNIE
+375 KTLGQTIE
-383 EIQFSWQQN
+383 ETEFSWQQT
-392 IVKSVAD
+392 IVKSAAD
-399 PIYSEGGMAV
+399 PIYREGGMAV
-409 LRGNLAPNTAI
+409 LKGNLAPNTAI
-420 IKQSAATESLL
+420 IKQSAASDSLL
-431 KHSGRAVVF
+431 THSGRAVVF

-454 LDVNKEDILVLRYIG
+454 LDVYKEDILVLRYIG

-519 AADGGPLALVR
+519 AADGGPLALVQ
-530 TGDRISLDVKSRS
+530 TGDKISLDVNTRS
-543 LHLHVEDSELT
+543 LHLHVEDSELA
-554 SRRETLDLTRFI
+554 SRRETLDLSRFI
-566 AKRGYHKLYMDHV
+566 AKRGYHKLYMEHV

>member
-1 MEEASDIEHKS
+1 
-12 SGMAINRQWIQANW
+12 
-26 KKKMDDTKSGIKQNL
+26 MDDKKTGIKQNL

-53 RKSFIKGLGYSDD
+53 RKSFIKGLGYSDE

-72 VGIINTFSNY
+72 VGIINTFSDY

-90 DLIQSIRAGVL
+90 DLIQSVRAGIL
-101 AHGAIPLEF
+101 TKGAIPLEF

-118 FSYPTSMYLRNLMAI
+118 FSYPTSMYLRNLMAM

-200 KFRADEINE
+200 KFRADEIDE
-209 TEINEANNQLV
+209 AEINEANNQLV

-227 VMGTASTMAMITETL
+227 VMGTASTMAVIAETL
-242 GMMAPDSSCAPAV
+242 GMMPPDSSCAPAV

-264 KTGQIAVDIAT
+264 KTGQIAVDIAIN
-275 KKRRPSSILT
+275 KRRPSSILT
-285 AKSFENALIVL
+285 AKSFENALMVL
-296 LAIGGSTNGLIHL
+296 LAIGGSTNALIHL
-309 TAIAG
+309 AAIAG

-322 KSFDELSRTIP
+322 ESFDALSRTIP

-375 KTLGQNIE
+375 KTLGQTIE
-383 EIQFSWQQN
+383 ETEFSWQQT
-392 IVKSVAD
+392 IVKSAAD
-399 PIYSEGGMAV
+399 PIYREGGMAV
-409 LRGNLAPNTAI
+409 LKGNLAPNTAI
-420 IKQSAATESLL
+420 IKQSAASDSLL
-431 KHSGRAVVF
+431 THSGRAVVF

-454 LDVNKEDILVLRYIG
+454 LDVYKEDILVLRYIG

-519 AADGGPLALVR
+519 AADGGPLALVQ
-530 TGDRISLDVKSRS
+530 TGDKISLDVNSRS
-543 LHLHVEDSELT
+543 LHLHVEDSELA
-554 SRRETLDLTRFI
+554 SRRETLDLSRFI
-566 AKRGYHKLYMDHV
+566 AKRGYHKLYMEHV

>member
-1 MEEASDIEHKS
+1 MNDK
-12 SGMAINRQWIQANW
+12 
-26 KKKMDDTKSGIKQNL
+26 KSGIKQNL
-41 TNYGDLGFSTFL
+41 TNYGDLGFSIFL
-53 RKSFIKGLGYSDD
+53 RKSFIKGLGYSDE

-90 DLIQSIRAGVL
+90 DLIQSVRAGVL
-101 AHGAIPLEF
+101 AQGAIPLEF

-392 IVKSVAD
+392 IVKSLAD

-420 IKQSAATESLL
+420 IKQSAATDSLL

-554 SRRETLDLTRFI
+554 SRREKIDLTRFI

>member
-1 MEEASDIEHKS
+1 
-12 SGMAINRQWIQANW
+12 
-26 KKKMDDTKSGIKQNL
+26 MDDKKTGIKQNL

-53 RKSFIKGLGYSDD
+53 RKSFIKGLGYSDE

-72 VGIINTFSNY
+72 VGIINTFSDY

-90 DLIQSIRAGVL
+90 DLIQSVRAGVL
-101 AHGAIPLEF
+101 AKGAIPLEF

-118 FSYPTSMYLRNLMAI
+118 FSYPTSMYLRNLMAM

-200 KFRADEINE
+200 KFRADEIDE
-209 TEINEANNQLV
+209 AEINEANNQLV

-227 VMGTASTMAMITETL
+227 VMGTASTMAMIAETL
-242 GMMAPDSSCAPAV
+242 GIMPPDSSCAPAV

-264 KTGQIAVDIAT
+264 KTGQIAVDIAIN
-275 KKRRPSSILT
+275 KRRPSSILT
-285 AKSFENALIVL
+285 AKSFENALMVL
-296 LAIGGSTNGLIHL
+296 LAIGGSTNALIHL
-309 TAIAG
+309 AAIAG

-322 KSFDELSRTIP
+322 ESFDALSRTIP

-353 GLPRILLELKD
+353 GLPRILLELKN

-375 KTLGQNIE
+375 KTLRQTIE
-383 EIQFSWQQN
+383 ETEFSWQQN
-392 IVKSVAD
+392 IVKSAAD
-399 PIYSEGGMAV
+399 PIYREGGMAV
-409 LRGNLAPNTAI
+409 LKGNLAPNTAI
-420 IKQSAATESLL
+420 IKQSAASDSLL
-431 KHSGRAVVF
+431 THSGRAVVF

-454 LDVNKEDILVLRYIG
+454 LDVHKEDILVLRYIG

-519 AADGGPLALVR
+519 AADGGPLALVQ
-530 TGDRISLDVKSRS
+530 TGDKISLDVNSRS
-543 LHLHVEDSELT
+543 LHLHVEDSELA
-554 SRRETLDLTRFI
+554 SRRETLDLSRFI
-566 AKRGYHKLYMDHV
+566 AKRGYHKLYMEHV

>member
-1 MEEASDIEHKS
+1 
-12 SGMAINRQWIQANW
+12 
-26 KKKMDDTKSGIKQNL
+26 MDDKKTGIKQNL

-53 RKSFIKGLGYSDD
+53 RKSFIKGLGYSDE

-72 VGIINTFSNY
+72 VGIINTFSDY

-90 DLIQSIRAGVL
+90 DLIQSVRAGIL
-101 AHGAIPLEF
+101 AKGAIPLEF

-118 FSYPTSMYLRNLMAI
+118 FSYPTSMYLRNLMAM

-200 KFRADEINE
+200 KFRADEIDE
-209 TEINEANNQLV
+209 AEINEANNQLV

-227 VMGTASTMAMITETL
+227 VMGTASTMAMIAETL
-242 GMMAPDSSCAPAV
+242 GMMPPDSSCAPAV

-264 KTGQIAVDIAT
+264 KTGQIAVDIAIH
-275 KKRRPSSILT
+275 KRRPSSILT
-285 AKSFENALIVL
+285 AKSFENALMVL
-296 LAIGGSTNGLIHL
+296 LAIGGSTNALIHL
-309 TAIAG
+309 AAIAG

-322 KSFDELSRTIP
+322 EAFDALSRTIP

-375 KTLGQNIE
+375 KTLGQTIE
-383 EIQFSWQQN
+383 ETEFSWQQT
-392 IVKSVAD
+392 IVKSAAD
-399 PIYSEGGMAV
+399 PIYREGGMAV
-409 LRGNLAPNTAI
+409 LKGNLAPNTAI
-420 IKQSAATESLL
+420 IKQSAASDSLL
-431 KHSGRAVVF
+431 THSGRAVVF
-440 DGLEDLANRIDSEE
+440 DGLEDLAHRIDSEE
-454 LDVNKEDILVLRYIG
+454 LDVHKEDILVLRYIG

-519 AADGGPLALVR
+519 AADGGPLALVQ
-530 TGDRISLDVKSRS
+530 TGDKISLDVNTRS
-543 LHLHVEDSELT
+543 LHLHVEDSELA
-554 SRRETLDLTRFI
+554 SRRETLDLSRFI
-566 AKRGYHKLYMDHV
+566 AKRGYHKLYMEHV

>member
-1 MEEASDIEHKS
+1 
-12 SGMAINRQWIQANW
+12 
-26 KKKMDDTKSGIKQNL
+26 MDDKKTGIKQNL

-53 RKSFIKGLGYSDD
+53 RKSFIKGLGYSDE

-72 VGIINTFSNY
+72 VGIINTFSDY

-90 DLIQSIRAGVL
+90 DLIQSVRAGIL
-101 AHGAIPLEF
+101 TKGAIPLEF

-118 FSYPTSMYLRNLMAI
+118 FSYPTSMYLRNLMAM

-200 KFRADEINE
+200 KFRADEIDE
-209 TEINEANNQLV
+209 AEINEANNQLV

-227 VMGTASTMAMITETL
+227 VMGTASTMAMIAETL
-242 GMMAPDSSCAPAV
+242 GMMPPDSSCAPAV

-264 KTGQIAVDIAT
+264 KTGQIAVDIAIH
-275 KKRRPSSILT
+275 KRRPSSILT
-285 AKSFENALIVL
+285 AKSFENALMVL
-296 LAIGGSTNGLIHL
+296 LAIGGSTNALIHL
-309 TAIAG
+309 AAIAG

-322 KSFDELSRTIP
+322 ESFDALSRTIP

-364 KLHLDVSTVTG
+364 KLHLDVYTVTG
-375 KTLGQNIE
+375 KTLGQTIE
-383 EIQFSWQQN
+383 ETEFSWQQT
-392 IVKSVAD
+392 IVKSAAD
-399 PIYSEGGMAV
+399 PIYREGGMAV
-409 LRGNLAPNTAI
+409 LKGNLAPNTAI
-420 IKQSAATESLL
+420 IKQSAASDSLL
-431 KHSGRAVVF
+431 THSGRAVVF
-440 DGLEDLANRIDSEE
+440 DGLEDLAHRIDSEE
-454 LDVNKEDILVLRYIG
+454 LDVHKEDILVLRYIG

-519 AADGGPLALVR
+519 AADGGPLALVQ
-530 TGDRISLDVKSRS
+530 TGDKISLDVNTRS
-543 LHLHVEDSELT
+543 LHLHVEDSELA
-554 SRRETLDLTRFI
+554 SRRETLDLSRFI
-566 AKRGYHKLYMDHV
+566 AKRGYHKLYMEHV

>member
-1 MEEASDIEHKS
+1 
-12 SGMAINRQWIQANW
+12 
-26 KKKMDDTKSGIKQNL
+26 MDDKKTGIKQNL

-53 RKSFIKGLGYSDD
+53 RKSFIKGLGYSDE

-72 VGIINTFSNY
+72 VGIINTFSDY

-90 DLIQSIRAGVL
+90 DLIQSVRAGIL
-101 AHGAIPLEF
+101 AKGAIPLEF

-118 FSYPTSMYLRNLMAI
+118 FSYPTSMYLRNLMAM

-200 KFRADEINE
+200 KFRADEIDE
-209 TEINEANNQLV
+209 AEINEANNQLV

-227 VMGTASTMAMITETL
+227 VMGTASTMAMIAETL
-242 GMMAPDSSCAPAV
+242 GMMPPDSSCAPAV

-264 KTGQIAVDIAT
+264 KTGQIAVDIAIH
-275 KKRRPSSILT
+275 KRRPSSILT
-285 AKSFENALIVL
+285 AKSFENALMVL
-296 LAIGGSTNGLIHL
+296 LAIGGSTNALIHL
-309 TAIAG
+309 AAIAG

-322 KSFDELSRTIP
+322 ESFDALSRTIP

-364 KLHLDVSTVTG
+364 KLHLDVYTVTG
-375 KTLGQNIE
+375 KTLGQTIE
-383 EIQFSWQQN
+383 ETEFSWQQT
-392 IVKSVAD
+392 IVKSAAD
-399 PIYSEGGMAV
+399 PIYREGGMAV
-409 LRGNLAPNTAI
+409 LKGNLAPNTAI
-420 IKQSAATESLL
+420 IKQSAASDSLL
-431 KHSGRAVVF
+431 THSGRAVVF

-454 LDVNKEDILVLRYIG
+454 LDVYKEDILVLRYIG

-519 AADGGPLALVR
+519 AADGGPLALVQ
-530 TGDRISLDVKSRS
+530 TGDKISLDVNTRS
-543 LHLHVEDSELT
+543 LHLHLEDSELA
-554 SRRETLDLTRFI
+554 SRRETLDLSRFI
-566 AKRGYHKLYMDHV
+566 AKRGYHKLYMEHV

>member
-1 MEEASDIEHKS
+1 
-12 SGMAINRQWIQANW
+12 
-26 KKKMDDTKSGIKQNL
+26 MDDKKTGIKQNL

-53 RKSFIKGLGYSDD
+53 RKSFIKGLGYSDE

-72 VGIINTFSNY
+72 VGIINTFSDY

-90 DLIQSIRAGVL
+90 DLIQSVRAGIL
-101 AHGAIPLEF
+101 AKGAIPLEF

-118 FSYPTSMYLRNLMAI
+118 FSYPTSMYLRNLMAM

-200 KFRADEINE
+200 KFRADEIDE
-209 TEINEANNQLV
+209 AEINEANNQLV

-227 VMGTASTMAMITETL
+227 VMGTASTMAVIAETL
-242 GMMAPDSSCAPAV
+242 GMMPPDSSCAPAV

-264 KTGQIAVDIAT
+264 KTGQIAVDIAIH
-275 KKRRPSSILT
+275 KRRPSSILT
-285 AKSFENALIVL
+285 AKSFENALMVL
-296 LAIGGSTNGLIHL
+296 LAIGGSTNALIHL
-309 TAIAG
+309 AAIAG

-322 KSFDELSRTIP
+322 ESFDALSRTIP

-364 KLHLDVSTVTG
+364 KLHLDVYTVTG
-375 KTLGQNIE
+375 KTLGQTIE
-383 EIQFSWQQN
+383 ETEFSWQQT
-392 IVKSVAD
+392 IVKSAAD
-399 PIYSEGGMAV
+399 PIYREGGMAV
-409 LRGNLAPNTAI
+409 LKGNLAPNTAI
-420 IKQSAATESLL
+420 IKQSAASDSLL
-431 KHSGRAVVF
+431 THSGRAVVF
-440 DGLEDLANRIDSEE
+440 DGLEDLAHRIDSEE
-454 LDVNKEDILVLRYIG
+454 LDVHKEDILVLRYIG

-519 AADGGPLALVR
+519 AADGGPLALVQ
-530 TGDRISLDVKSRS
+530 TGDKISLDVNTRS
-543 LHLHVEDSELT
+543 LHLHVEDSELAR
-554 SRRETLDLTRFI
+554 RRETVDLSRFI
-566 AKRGYHKLYMDHV
+566 AKRGYHKLYMEHV

>member
-1 MEEASDIEHKS
+1 
-12 SGMAINRQWIQANW
+12 
-26 KKKMDDTKSGIKQNL
+26 MDDKKTGIKQNL

-53 RKSFIKGLGYSDD
+53 RKSFIKGLGYSDE

-72 VGIINTFSNY
+72 VGIINTFSDY

-90 DLIQSIRAGVL
+90 DLIQSVRAGIL
-101 AHGAIPLEF
+101 AKGAIPLEF

-118 FSYPTSMYLRNLMAI
+118 FSYPTSMYLRNLMAM

-200 KFRADEINE
+200 KFRADEIDE
-209 TEINEANNQLV
+209 AEINEANNQLV

-227 VMGTASTMAMITETL
+227 VMGTASTMAMIAETL
-242 GMMAPDSSCAPAV
+242 GMMPPDSSCAPAV

-264 KTGQIAVDIAT
+264 KTGQIAVDIAIN
-275 KKRRPSSILT
+275 KRRPSSILT
-285 AKSFENALIVL
+285 AKSFENALMVL
-296 LAIGGSTNGLIHL
+296 LAIGGSTNALIHL
-309 TAIAG
+309 AAIAG
-314 RMGIKLDM
+314 RMGIKLNM
-322 KSFDELSRTIP
+322 ESFDALSRTIP

-375 KTLGQNIE
+375 KTLGQT
-383 EIQFSWQQN
+383 IQETEFSWQQT
-392 IVKSVAD
+392 IVKSAAD
-399 PIYSEGGMAV
+399 PIYREGGMAV
-409 LRGNLAPNTAI
+409 LKGNLAPNTAI
-420 IKQSAATESLL
+420 IKQSAASDSLL
-431 KHSGRAVVF
+431 THSGRAVVF
-440 DGLEDLANRIDSEE
+440 DGLEDLAHRIDSEE
-454 LDVNKEDILVLRYIG
+454 LDVHKEDILVLRYIG

-519 AADGGPLALVR
+519 AADGGPLALVQ
-530 TGDRISLDVKSRS
+530 TGDKISLDVNSRS
-543 LHLHVEDSELT
+543 LHLHVEDSELA
-554 SRRETLDLTRFI
+554 SRRETLDLSRFI
-566 AKRGYHKLYMDHV
+566 AKRGYHKLYMEHV

>member
-1 MEEASDIEHKS
+1 
-12 SGMAINRQWIQANW
+12 
-26 KKKMDDTKSGIKQNL
+26 MDDKKTGIKQNL

-53 RKSFIKGLGYSDD
+53 RKSFIKGLGYSDE

-72 VGIINTFSNY
+72 VGIINTFSDY

-90 DLIQSIRAGVL
+90 DLIQSVRAGIL
-101 AHGAIPLEF
+101 AKGAIPLEF

-118 FSYPTSMYLRNLMAI
+118 FSYPTSMYLRNLMAM

-200 KFRADEINE
+200 KFRADEIDE
-209 TEINEANNQLV
+209 AEINEANNQLV

-227 VMGTASTMAMITETL
+227 VMGTASTMAVIAETL
-242 GMMAPDSSCAPAV
+242 GMMPPDSSCAPAV

-264 KTGQIAVDIAT
+264 KTGQIAVDIAIN
-275 KKRRPSSILT
+275 KRRPSSILT
-285 AKSFENALIVL
+285 AKSFENALMVL
-296 LAIGGSTNGLIHL
+296 LAIGGSTNALIHL
-309 TAIAG
+309 AAIAG

-322 KSFDELSRTIP
+322 ESFDALSRTIP

-364 KLHLDVSTVTG
+364 KLHLDVYTVTG
-375 KTLGQNIE
+375 KTLGQTIE
-383 EIQFSWQQN
+383 ETEFSWQQT
-392 IVKSVAD
+392 IVKSAAD
-399 PIYSEGGMAV
+399 PIYREGGMAV
-409 LRGNLAPNTAI
+409 LKGNLAPNTAI
-420 IKQSAATESLL
+420 IKQSAASDSLL
-431 KHSGRAVVF
+431 THSGRAVVF

-454 LDVNKEDILVLRYIG
+454 LDVYKEDILVLRYIG

-519 AADGGPLALVR
+519 AADGGPLALVQ
-530 TGDRISLDVKSRS
+530 TGDKISLDVNSRS
-543 LHLHVEDSELT
+543 LHLHVEDSELA
-554 SRRETLDLTRFI
+554 SRRETLDLSRFI
-566 AKRGYHKLYMDHV
+566 ARRGYHKLYMEHV

>member
-1 MEEASDIEHKS
+1 
-12 SGMAINRQWIQANW
+12 
-26 KKKMDDTKSGIKQNL
+26 MDDKKTGIKQNL

-53 RKSFIKGLGYSDD
+53 RKSFIKGLGYSDE

-72 VGIINTFSNY
+72 VGIINTFSDY

-90 DLIQSIRAGVL
+90 DLIQIVRAGIL
-101 AHGAIPLEF
+101 AKGAIPLEF

-118 FSYPTSMYLRNLMAI
+118 FSYPTSMYLRNLMAM

-200 KFRADEINE
+200 KFRADEIDE
-209 TEINEANNQLV
+209 AEINEANNQLV

-227 VMGTASTMAMITETL
+227 VMGTASTMAVIAETL
-242 GMMAPDSSCAPAV
+242 GMMPPDSSCAPAV

-264 KTGQIAVDIAT
+264 KTGQIAVDIAIH
-275 KKRRPSSILT
+275 KRRPSSILT
-285 AKSFENALIVL
+285 AKSFENALMVL
-296 LAIGGSTNGLIHL
+296 LAIGGSTNALIHL
-309 TAIAG
+309 AAIAG

-322 KSFDELSRTIP
+322 ETFDALSRTIP

-364 KLHLDVSTVTG
+364 KLHLDVYTVTG
-375 KTLGQNIE
+375 KTLGQTIE
-383 EIQFSWQQN
+383 ETEFSWQQT
-392 IVKSVAD
+392 IVKSAAD
-399 PIYSEGGMAV
+399 PIYREGGMAV
-409 LRGNLAPNTAI
+409 LKGNLAPNTAI
-420 IKQSAATESLL
+420 IKQSAASDSLL
-431 KHSGRAVVF
+431 THSGRAVVF

-454 LDVNKEDILVLRYIG
+454 LDVYKEDILVLRYIG

-519 AADGGPLALVR
+519 AADGGPLALVQ
-530 TGDRISLDVKSRS
+530 TGDKISLDVNTRS
-543 LHLHVEDSELT
+543 LHLHVEDSELA
-554 SRRETLDLTRFI
+554 SRRETLDLSRFI
-566 AKRGYHKLYMDHV
+566 AKRGYHKLYMEHV

>member
-1 MEEASDIEHKS
+1 
-12 SGMAINRQWIQANW
+12 
-26 KKKMDDTKSGIKQNL
+26 MDDKKTGIKQNL

-53 RKSFIKGLGYSDD
+53 RKSFIKGLGYSDE

-72 VGIINTFSNY
+72 VGIINTFSDY

-90 DLIQSIRAGVL
+90 DLIQSVRAGVL
-101 AHGAIPLEF
+101 AKGAIPLEF

-118 FSYPTSMYLRNLMAI
+118 FSYPTSMYLRNLMAM

-200 KFRADEINE
+200 KFRADEIDDA
-209 TEINEANNQLV
+209 EINEANNQLV

-227 VMGTASTMAMITETL
+227 VMGTASTMAMIAETL
-242 GMMAPDSSCAPAV
+242 GMMPPDSSCAPAV

-264 KTGQIAVDIAT
+264 KTGQIAVDIAIN
-275 KKRRPSSILT
+275 KRRPSSILT

-296 LAIGGSTNGLIHL
+296 LAIGGSTNGLVHL
-309 TAIAG
+309 AAIAG

-322 KSFDELSRTIP
+322 ESFDSLSRTIP

-353 GLPRILLELKD
+353 GLPRILLALKD
-364 KLHLDVSTVTG
+364 RLHLNVSTITG
-375 KTLGQNIE
+375 ETLGQIIE
-383 EIQFSWQQN
+383 GTQFLWQQN
-392 IVKSVAD
+392 IVKSAAE
-399 PIYSEGGMAV
+399 PIYHEGGMAV
-409 LRGNLAPNTAI
+409 LKGNLAPNSAI
-420 IKQSAATESLL
+420 IKQSAASDSLL
-431 KHSGRAVVF
+431 THSGRAVVF

-454 LDVNKEDILVLRYIG
+454 LDVKKDDILVLRYIG

-479 GLIPIPKKLARQG
+479 GLIPIPKKLAREG

-519 AADGGPLALVR
+519 AADGGPLALVQ

-543 LHLHVEDSELT
+543 LHLHVEDSELA
-554 SRRETLDLTRFI
+554 SRLETLDLSRFI
-566 AKRGYHKLYMDHV
+566 AKRGYHKLYMEHV

>member
-1 MEEASDIEHKS
+1 
-12 SGMAINRQWIQANW
+12 
-26 KKKMDDTKSGIKQNL
+26 MDDKKTGIKQNL

-53 RKSFIKGLGYSDD
+53 RKSFIKGLGYSDE

-72 VGIINTFSNY
+72 VGIINTFSDY

-90 DLIQSIRAGVL
+90 DLIQSVRAGIL
-101 AHGAIPLEF
+101 AKGAIPLEF

-118 FSYPTSMYLRNLMAI
+118 FSYPTSMYLRNLMAM

-200 KFRADEINE
+200 KFRADEIDE
-209 TEINEANNQLV
+209 AEINEANNQLV

-227 VMGTASTMAMITETL
+227 VMGTASTMAVIAETL
-242 GMMAPDSSCAPAV
+242 GMMPPDSSCAPAV

-264 KTGQIAVDIAT
+264 KTGQIAVDIAIN
-275 KKRRPSSILT
+275 KRRPSSILT
-285 AKSFENALIVL
+285 AKSFENALMVL
-296 LAIGGSTNGLIHL
+296 LAIGGSTNALIHL
-309 TAIAG
+309 AAIAG

-322 KSFDELSRTIP
+322 ESFDALSRTIP

-364 KLHLDVSTVTG
+364 KLHLDVYTVTG
-375 KTLGQNIE
+375 KTLGQTIE
-383 EIQFSWQQN
+383 ETEFSWQQT
-392 IVKSVAD
+392 IVKSAAD
-399 PIYSEGGMAV
+399 PIYREGGMAV
-409 LRGNLAPNTAI
+409 LKGNLAPNTAI
-420 IKQSAATESLL
+420 IKQSAASDSLL
-431 KHSGRAVVF
+431 THSGRAVVF

-454 LDVNKEDILVLRYIG
+454 LDVYKEDILVLRYIG

-519 AADGGPLALVR
+519 AADGGPLALVQ
-530 TGDRISLDVKSRS
+530 TGDKISLDVNSRS
-543 LHLHVEDSELT
+543 LHLHVEDSELA
-554 SRRETLDLTRFI
+554 SRRETLDLSRFI
-566 AKRGYHKLYMDHV
+566 AKRGYHKLYMEHV

>member
-1 MEEASDIEHKS
+1 
-12 SGMAINRQWIQANW
+12 
-26 KKKMDDTKSGIKQNL
+26 MDDKKTGIKQNL

-53 RKSFIKGLGYSDD
+53 RKSFIKGLGYSDE

-72 VGIINTFSNY
+72 VGIINTFSDY

-90 DLIQSIRAGVL
+90 DLIQSVRAGIL
-101 AHGAIPLEF
+101 AKGAIPLEF

-118 FSYPTSMYLRNLMAI
+118 FSYPTSMYLRNLMAM

-200 KFRADEINE
+200 KFRADEIDE
-209 TEINEANNQLV
+209 AEINEANNQLV

-227 VMGTASTMAMITETL
+227 VMGTASTMAVIAETL
-242 GMMAPDSSCAPAV
+242 GMMPPDSSCAPAV

-264 KTGQIAVDIAT
+264 KTGQIAVDIAIH
-275 KKRRPSSILT
+275 KRRPSSILT
-285 AKSFENALIVL
+285 AKSFENALMVL
-296 LAIGGSTNGLIHL
+296 LAIGGSTNALIHL
-309 TAIAG
+309 AAIAG

-322 KSFDELSRTIP
+322 ESFDALSRTIP

-364 KLHLDVSTVTG
+364 KLHLDVYTVTG
-375 KTLGQNIE
+375 KTLGQTIE
-383 EIQFSWQQN
+383 ETEFSWQQT
-392 IVKSVAD
+392 IVKSAAD
-399 PIYSEGGMAV
+399 PIYREGGMAV
-409 LRGNLAPNTAI
+409 LTGNLAPNTAI
-420 IKQSAATESLL
+420 IKQSAASDSLL
-431 KHSGRAVVF
+431 THSGRAVVF

-454 LDVNKEDILVLRYIG
+454 LDVYKEDILVLRYIG

-519 AADGGPLALVR
+519 AADGGPLALVQ
-530 TGDRISLDVKSRS
+530 TGDKISLDVNSRS
-543 LHLHVEDSELT
+543 LHLHVEDSELA
-554 SRRETLDLTRFI
+554 SRRETLDLSRFI
-566 AKRGYHKLYMDHV
+566 AKRGYHKLYMEHV

>member
-1 MEEASDIEHKS
+1 
-12 SGMAINRQWIQANW
+12 
-26 KKKMDDTKSGIKQNL
+26 MDDKKTGIKQNL

-53 RKSFIKGLGYSDD
+53 RKSFIKGLGYSDE

-72 VGIINTFSNY
+72 VGIINTFSDY

-90 DLIQSIRAGVL
+90 DLIQSVRSGIL
-101 AHGAIPLEF
+101 AKGAIPLEF

-118 FSYPTSMYLRNLMAI
+118 FSYPTSMYLRNLMAM

-200 KFRADEINE
+200 KFRADEIDE
-209 TEINEANNQLV
+209 AEINEANNQLV

-227 VMGTASTMAMITETL
+227 VMGTASTMAMIAETL
-242 GMMAPDSSCAPAV
+242 GMMPPDSSCAPAV

-264 KTGQIAVDIAT
+264 KTGQIAVDIAIN
-275 KKRRPSSILT
+275 KRRPSSILT

-296 LAIGGSTNGLIHL
+296 LAIGGSTNALIHL
-309 TAIAG
+309 SAIAG
-314 RMGIKLDM
+314 RMGIKLNM
-322 KSFDELSRTIP
+322 ESFDALSRTIP

-364 KLHLDVSTVTG
+364 KLHLDVYTVTG
-375 KTLGQNIE
+375 KTLGQTIE
-383 EIQFSWQQN
+383 ETEFSWQQN
-392 IVKSVAD
+392 IVKSAAD
-399 PIYSEGGMAV
+399 PIYREGGMAV
-409 LRGNLAPNTAI
+409 LKGNLAPNTAI
-420 IKQSAATESLL
+420 IKQSAASESLL
-431 KHSGRAVVF
+431 THSGRAVVF

-454 LDVNKEDILVLRYIG
+454 LDVYKEDILVLRYIG

-519 AADGGPLALVR
+519 AADGGPLALVQ
-530 TGDRISLDVKSRS
+530 TGDKISLDVNSRS
-543 LHLHVEDSELT
+543 LHLHVEDSELA
-554 SRRETLDLTRFI
+554 SRRESLDLSRFI
-566 AKRGYHKLYMDHV
+566 AKRGYHKLYMEHV

>member
-1 MEEASDIEHKS
+1 
-12 SGMAINRQWIQANW
+12 
-26 KKKMDDTKSGIKQNL
+26 MDDKKTGIKQNL

-53 RKSFIKGLGYSDD
+53 RKSFIKGLGYSDE

-72 VGIINTFSNY
+72 VGIINTFSDY

-90 DLIQSIRAGVL
+90 DLIQSVRAGIL
-101 AHGAIPLEF
+101 AKGAIPLEF

-118 FSYPTSMYLRNLMAI
+118 FSYPTSMYLRNLMAM

-200 KFRADEINE
+200 KFRADEIDE
-209 TEINEANNQLV
+209 AEINEANNQLV

-227 VMGTASTMAMITETL
+227 VMGTASTMAVIAETL
-242 GMMAPDSSCAPAV
+242 GMMPPDSSCAPAV

-264 KTGQIAVDIAT
+264 KTGQIAVDIAIN
-275 KKRRPSSILT
+275 KRRPSSILT
-285 AKSFENALIVL
+285 AKSFENALMVL
-296 LAIGGSTNGLIHL
+296 LAIGGSTNALIHL
-309 TAIAG
+309 AAIAG

-322 KSFDELSRTIP
+322 ESFDALSRTIP

-364 KLHLDVSTVTG
+364 KLHLDVYTVTG
-375 KTLGQNIE
+375 KTLEQTIE
-383 EIQFSWQQN
+383 ETEFSWQQT
-392 IVKSVAD
+392 IVKSAAD
-399 PIYSEGGMAV
+399 PIYREGGMAV
-409 LRGNLAPNTAI
+409 LKGNLAPNTAI
-420 IKQSAATESLL
+420 IKQSAASDSLL
-431 KHSGRAVVF
+431 THSGRAVVF

-454 LDVNKEDILVLRYIG
+454 LDVYKEDILVLRYIG

-519 AADGGPLALVR
+519 AADGGPLALVQ
-530 TGDRISLDVKSRS
+530 TGDKISLDVNTRS
-543 LHLHVEDSELT
+543 LHLHVEDSELA
-554 SRRETLDLTRFI
+554 SRRETLDLSRFI
-566 AKRGYHKLYMDHV
+566 AKRGYHKLYMEHV

>member
-1 MEEASDIEHKS
+1 
-12 SGMAINRQWIQANW
+12 
-26 KKKMDDTKSGIKQNL
+26 MDDKKTGIKQNL

-53 RKSFIKGLGYSDD
+53 RKSFIKGLGYSDE

-72 VGIINTFSNY
+72 VGIINTFSDY

-90 DLIQSIRAGVL
+90 DLIQSVRAGIL
-101 AHGAIPLEF
+101 AKGAIPLEF

-118 FSYPTSMYLRNLMAI
+118 FSYPTSMYLRNLMAM

-200 KFRADEINE
+200 KFRADEIDE
-209 TEINEANNQLV
+209 AEINEANNQLV

-227 VMGTASTMAMITETL
+227 VMGTASTMAMIAETL
-242 GMMAPDSSCAPAV
+242 GMMPPDSSSAPAV

-264 KTGQIAVDIAT
+264 KTGQIAVDIAIN
-275 KKRRPSSILT
+275 KRKPSSILT
-285 AKSFENALIVL
+285 AKSFENALMVL
-296 LAIGGSTNGLIHL
+296 LAIGGSTNALIHL
-309 TAIAG
+309 AAIAG
-314 RMGIKLDM
+314 RMGIKLNM
-322 KSFDELSRTIP
+322 ESFDALSRTIP

-375 KTLGQNIE
+375 KTLGQT
-383 EIQFSWQQN
+383 IQETEFSWQQT
-392 IVKSVAD
+392 IVKSTAD
-399 PIYSEGGMAV
+399 PIYREGGMAV
-409 LRGNLAPNTAI
+409 LKGNLAPNTAI
-420 IKQSAATESLL
+420 IKQSAASDSLL
-431 KHSGRAVVF
+431 THSGRAVVF
-440 DGLEDLANRIDSEE
+440 DGLEDLAHRIDSEE
-454 LDVNKEDILVLRYIG
+454 LDVHKEDILVLRYIG

-519 AADGGPLALVR
+519 AADGGPLALVQ
-530 TGDRISLDVKSRS
+530 TGDKISLDVNSRS
-543 LHLHVEDSELT
+543 LHLHVEDSELA
-554 SRRETLDLTRFI
+554 SRRETLDLSRFI

>member
-1 MEEASDIEHKS
+1 
-12 SGMAINRQWIQANW
+12 
-26 KKKMDDTKSGIKQNL
+26 MDDKKTGIKQNL

-53 RKSFIKGLGYSDD
+53 RKSFIKGLGYSDE

-72 VGIINTFSNY
+72 VGIINTFSDY

-90 DLIQSIRAGVL
+90 DLIQSVRAGVL
-101 AHGAIPLEF
+101 AKGAIPLEF

-118 FSYPTSMYLRNLMAI
+118 FSYPTSMYLRNLMAM

-200 KFRADEINE
+200 KFRADEIDE
-209 TEINEANNQLV
+209 AEINEANNQLV

-227 VMGTASTMAMITETL
+227 VMGTASTMAMISETL
-242 GMMAPDSSCAPAV
+242 GIMPPDSSCAPAV

-264 KTGQIAVDIAT
+264 KTGQIAVDIAI
-275 KKRRPSSILT
+275 KKRRPSGILT
-285 AKSFENALIVL
+285 AKSFENALMVL

-309 TAIAG
+309 AAIAG
-314 RMGIKLDM
+314 RMGIKLNM
-322 KSFDELSRTIP
+322 ESFDALSRTIP

-375 KTLGQNIE
+375 KTLRQTIE
-383 EIQFSWQQN
+383 ETEFSWQQN
-392 IVKSVAD
+392 IVKSAAD
-399 PIYSEGGMAV
+399 PIYREGGMAV
-409 LRGNLAPNTAI
+409 LKGNLAPNTAI
-420 IKQSAATESLL
+420 IKQSAASDSLL
-431 KHSGRAVVF
+431 THSGRAVVF

-454 LDVNKEDILVLRYIG
+454 LDVHKEDILVLRYIG

-519 AADGGPLALVR
+519 AADGGPLALVQ
-530 TGDRISLDVKSRS
+530 TGDKISLDVNSRS
-543 LHLHVEDSELT
+543 LHLHVEDSELA
-554 SRRETLDLTRFI
+554 SRRETLDLSRFI
-566 AKRGYHKLYMDHV
+566 AKRGYHKLYMEHV